1 MVAVLVVDFME
12 VVVAAMAVSWVEGV
26 VIFVPVV
33 SVVLILFAVVEGSD
47 EVLMAAA
54 VGAMEL
60 MGADEMVG
68 SVKVVVAAFVV
79 VSSVAV
85 LVVAVVV
92 DSCSGSCC
100 WGRFI

>member
-85 LVVAVVV
+85 LVVAVV
-92 DSCSGSCC
+92 
-100 WGRFI
+100 W